1 MMRFTALLG
10 LCLGCLIG
18 CATYHDDLERG
29 QHYYEVSQYPNA
41 LAIWRT
47 LELDLDS
54 FGYAEQAR
62 YSYLRGM
69 TDFRMGFRADARHW
83 LAVSRAIEQKHPG
96 GIDAKSSAEMERVL
110 AELNAAVYAM
120 GLPPSAAAT
129 GAELKNVTPA
139 AAEGPAPI
147 QAPIPPEA
155 LPAAAAPAFA
165 PAPTAPP
172 KAATPALAPAPAAP
186 PKAAPPPVAP
196 SPAPPLNTATTPS
209 VPPPSN
215 VPPPSGF

>member
-1 MMRFTALLG
+1 MRFTALLG
-10 LCLGCLIG
+10 SCLGCLIG

-41 LAIWRT
+41 LAVWRT

-54 FGYAEQAR
+54 FAYAEQAR

-69 TDFRMGFRADARHW
+69 TDYRMGFRADARHW
-83 LAVSRAIEQKHPG
+83 LSVARAIEQKHPG
-96 GIDAKSSAEMERVL
+96 GIDVKSIAEMERVL

-120 GLPPSAAAT
+120 GPPPSAAAT
-129 GAELKNVTPA
+129 GVELSNVTRA
-139 AAEGPAPI
+139 AAEVQAPI
-147 QAPIPPEA
+147 QAPVPPVA
-155 LPAAAAPAFA
+155 APPVLAPVVAPAA
-165 PAPTAPP
+165 
-172 KAATPALAPAPAAP
+172 AAP
-186 PKAAPPPVAP
+186 PKAAPPALAPAVAVSPKTSPLPVAP
-196 SPAPPLNTATTPS
+196 TAPPLNTATTPS